1 MSFGLK
7 DSEIKQILDIIA
19 KNGNV
24 ESAVLYGSRAKGTFK
39 PFSDIDLTLNG
50 PALSRKDLNTLS
62 HDLYESQ
69 LPYNFD
75 LSIFSTLK
83 NDALIDHIRRCGI
96 EIYRRPSN
104 S

>member
-39 PFSDIDLTLNG
+39 PFSDVDLTLNG
-50 PALSRKDLNTLS
+50 SALSRKDLNTLS

-83 NDALIDHIRRCGI
+83 NNALIDHIRRCGI
-96 EIYRRPSN
+96 EIYRKAAIS
-104 S
+104 